1 MPSVRAMIASS
12 LITFCAMVLEAQAN
26 ADPGD
31 ANLCLQAAAN
41 AADQTGVPYDVLLAI
56 SVVETGRDGQ
66 PWPWTVG
73 IAGEGQW
80 SDTAEDAANL
90 VYTALQAG
98 VTNVDIGCFQ
108 LNLYWHAGAFQ
119 SVEDMLDP
127 SRNAAYAAEF
137 LAEKYAETGD
147 WSAAAAAYHSATPEY
162 AVGYEARFDETWTKL
177 AGTEPGPPPLDEARP
192 NRFPLLMPGQGGS
205 AGSLVP
211 ATSGG
216 IRLIGDP

>member
-1 MPSVRAMIASS
+1 MPSIHAMIAAS
-12 LITFCAMVLEAQAN
+12 LFALAAMAFQAKASAN
-26 ADPGD
+26 AED
-31 ANLCLQAAAN
+31 AKLCLQAAA
-41 AADQTGVPYDVLLAI
+41 AAAEESGVPYDVLLAI

-73 IAGEGQW
+73 IAGEGRW
-80 SDTAEDAANL
+80 ADTSEEA
-90 VYTALQAG
+90 VALIYSAMEKG
-98 VTNVDIGCFQ
+98 LTNVDIGCFQ

-127 SRNAAYAAEF
+127 SRNAAYAASF

-147 WSAAAAAYHSATPEY
+147 WSAAAAAYHSATPKY
-162 AVGYEARFDETWTKL
+162 ADLYETRFDETWTGL
-177 AGTEPGPPPLDEARP
+177 AGAEPATPGVDEVRL
-192 NRFPLLMPGQGGS
+192 NRFPLLIAGQGGS

-216 IRLIGDP
+216 LRLIGGP